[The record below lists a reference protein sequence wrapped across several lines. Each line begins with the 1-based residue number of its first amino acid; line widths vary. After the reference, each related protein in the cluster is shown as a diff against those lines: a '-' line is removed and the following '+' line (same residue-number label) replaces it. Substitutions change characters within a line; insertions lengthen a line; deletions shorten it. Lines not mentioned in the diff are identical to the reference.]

1 MANLI
6 HIVLL
11 RIGVGAWNQW
21 RETCPQSNLD
31 LFGANLK
38 EANLS
43 GANLK
48 GVNLRSANL
57 FGANLSSANLAGAF
71 LRGADL
77 SEANL
82 TGANLAGAYLMGADL
97 SRAQLTGANL
107 TQAYLS
113 RADLTGATLKGANL
127 KQADLTGAFLIGTD
141 LTEANLTGAY
151 LSRADLTAAV
161 LNKADLTAAFLVKTQ
176 ALDTHFNQAI
186 LTGACIQDWNIN
198 RATQL
203 EGAVC
208 DYIYLRSP
216 RDERCPSS
224 GNFAPGEFT
233 QRFQTVLETAL
244 VIFLNGIEWQ
254 AFLTAFQKLQLK
266 HEGTQLSIRA
276 IENKPDGSLAI
287 QVNVPSAA
295 NKVEIEESLK
305 RDYQL
310 EFKAFHEK
318 YRSQLKAD
326 EKQLSSYYRQ
336 SANLIEIF
344 QQMANRTI
352 DNKALGVLDSESV
365 LETFHSNIS
374 NAKISR

>member
-11 RIGVGAWNQW
+11 RLGVGAWNQW
-21 RETCPQSNLD
+21 RETCPQSKLD

-48 GVNLRSANL
+48 GVNLRAADL
-57 FGANLSSANLAGAF
+57 FAANLSGVNLAGAF
-71 LRGADL
+71 LKGTDF

-82 TGANLAGAYLMGADL
+82 SGANLAEAYLMGADL
-97 SRAQLTGANL
+97 SRANLTGANL
-107 TQAYLS
+107 TEAYLS
-113 RADLTGATLKGANL
+113 RADLSGATLKGANL
-127 KQADLTGAFLIGTD
+127 KQADLTAAFLKGTD

-161 LNKADLTAAFLVKTQ
+161 LKKADLTAAFLVKTQ

-216 RDERCPSS
+216 RDERYPSS
-224 GNFAPGEFT
+224 GNFAPREFT

-244 VIFLNGIEWQ
+244 VMFPDGIEWQ
-254 AFLTAFQKLQLK
+254 AFLTAFQKLHLK
-266 HEGTQLSIRA
+266 HGDTQLSIRA

-287 QVNVPSAA
+287 QINVPSAA
-295 NKVEIEESLK
+295 NQVKIEQFLK
-305 RDYQL
+305 QAYEL
-310 EFKAFHEK
+310 EFKAFNEN
-318 YRSQLKAD
+318 YLSQLKAD
-326 EKQLSSYYRQ
+326 EKQLSIYYWQ
-336 SANLIEIF
+336 SGNLIEIVK
-344 QQMANRTI
+344 QMASRTI
-352 DNKALGVLDSESV
+352 DNKVLEVLDRESV
-365 LETFHSNIS
+365 VEGFNYNIS